1 MIKLTYEHICD
12 GCNTPL
18 DTEVYDCTDNP
29 AFTFPRPHRRFS
41 FYWPGINAQ
50 LCGHCA
56 QPMFD
61 AVQQMKE
68 TIIRTKETNV

>member
-29 AFTFPRPHRRFS
+29 AMEFPRPHRRFS
-41 FYWPGINAQ
+41 FDWTGFNAQ
-50 LCGHCA
+50 LCNNCA
-56 QPMFD
+56 QPMYA
-61 AVQQMKE
+61 AVQQMRDNV
-68 TIIRTKETNV
+68 IRDREINV